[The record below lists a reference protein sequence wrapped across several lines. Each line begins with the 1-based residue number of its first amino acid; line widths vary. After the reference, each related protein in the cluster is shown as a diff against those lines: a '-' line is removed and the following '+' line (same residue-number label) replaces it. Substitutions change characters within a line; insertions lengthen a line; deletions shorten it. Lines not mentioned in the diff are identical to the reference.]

1 MGGPETPAVG
11 FAIGLERVLLLLER
25 TGTRRNAPGKKQ
37 SVCVIHIGEEARG
50 KAATIARDLRKKG
63 MRVETEYENKSLK
76 SQMRKA
82 NRTGAAYSV
91 IIGRTSSGK
100 TSFRFAT

>member
-1 MGGPETPAVG
+1 
-11 FAIGLERVLLLLER
+11 
-25 TGTRRNAPGKKQ
+25 
-37 SVCVIHIGEEARG
+37 
-50 KAATIARDLRKKG
+50 

-91 IIGRTSSGK
+91 IIGENELRKEIFSLRNMRTGEEK
-100 TSFRFAT
+100 AVPLKKLADFRGHGDFRKLL